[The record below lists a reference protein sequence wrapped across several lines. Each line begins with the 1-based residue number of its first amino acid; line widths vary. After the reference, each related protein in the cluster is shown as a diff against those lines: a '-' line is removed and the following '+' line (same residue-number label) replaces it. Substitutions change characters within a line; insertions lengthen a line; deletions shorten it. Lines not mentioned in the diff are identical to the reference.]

1 VRLGRLLPLL
11 VALLS
16 VIGLPLAPQDFIE
29 EWVPPGWQ
37 LPLEEWHGR
46 HLALEGPG
54 AEALALCVLA
64 LSAYASL
71 EAP

>member
-1 VRLGRLLPLL
+1 MRVVTVTLTLRLR
-11 VALLS
+11 
-16 VIGLPLAPQDFIE
+16 E